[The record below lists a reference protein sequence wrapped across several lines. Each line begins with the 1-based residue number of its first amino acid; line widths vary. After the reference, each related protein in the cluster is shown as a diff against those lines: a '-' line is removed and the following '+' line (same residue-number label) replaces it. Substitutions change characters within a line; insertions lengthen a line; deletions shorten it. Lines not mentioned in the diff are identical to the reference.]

1 MSLQYSNVINETGSE
16 TNTGTTDDSVLA
28 SLGINGQLFAW
39 QLFNFALVALVV
51 WFLILKPLTKKLD
64 ERKKIIDESLDRA
77 KEIEDSYAQSKAEYD
92 AAIKQ
97 AKIDA
102 NEIVSQAKRTADELS
117 NTMKAKTK
125 EDIDA
130 LVKQAKVKINEERD
144 VVMQGV
150 KVEIAGLVA
159 TATEKI
165 LREKL
170 DDKKDQKLISDT
182 LKSLE

>member
-1 MSLQYSNVINETGSE
+1 MSAQNETTNGTLEKGSDE
-16 TNTGTTDDSVLA
+16 SVLA

-39 QLFNFALVALVV
+39 QLFNFAFTAAII
-51 WFLILKPLTKKLD
+51 WWLILKPLSKKLN
-64 ERKKIIDESLDRA
+64 ERKIIIDESLDRA
-77 KEIEDSYAQSKAEYD
+77 KEIETAYAKSKAEYD
-92 AAIKQ
+92 AALKQ
-97 AKIDA
+97 AKQEA
-102 NEIVSQAKRTADELS
+102 NGILSQAKQAADELS

-125 EDIDA
+125 EDIDG

-144 VVMQGV
+144 AVMEGV

-159 TATEKI
+159 SATEKI

-182 LKSLE
+182 LTSLES